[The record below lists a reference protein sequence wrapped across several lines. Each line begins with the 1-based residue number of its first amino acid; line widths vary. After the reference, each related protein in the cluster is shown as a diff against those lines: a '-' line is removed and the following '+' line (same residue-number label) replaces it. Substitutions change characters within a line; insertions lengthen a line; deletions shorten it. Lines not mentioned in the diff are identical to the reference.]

1 MQADQEVVPQ
11 HEEHQEVPHV
21 YLDDPSAPKQIPEGY
36 FVEFDDK
43 FKFKFLRAYIQH
55 APDLWAKKS
64 TKTGKAPFLP
74 NLRAMLAQ
82 KVAITMGE
90 GELYFLFKEDNGLV
104 AMDTL
109 AQYLSF
115 KGFSKQKK
123 GEGLMEA
130 MTKWQEGQ
138 VDKSADFAK
147 TLPASLVVYLEK
159 YMK

>member
-1 MQADQEVVPQ
+1 
-11 HEEHQEVPHV
+11 
-21 YLDDPSAPKQIPEGY
+21 
-36 FVEFDDK
+36 
-43 FKFKFLRAYIQH
+43 
-55 APDLWAKKS
+55 
-64 TKTGKAPFLP
+64 
-74 NLRAMLAQ
+74 
-82 KVAITMGE
+82 
-90 GELYFLFKEDNGLV
+90 
-104 AMDTL
+104 MDTL